1 MQKNFFLPM
10 MVLIAVLLTG
20 AVGKYYIHEQ
30 RADGSAVLTLFWK
43 TVALGDVDY
52 GKLAEVCA
60 QKEYACSADWENF
73 SISVELEKGKY
84 YRFYADY
91 GFADIVYTL
100 ELDAIATDALTAKTI
115 DALNA
120 AGQPVVFGADEP
132 TELTKQDREFAEM
145 LRKTG
150 DIYYFVQMP
159 GEVSE
164 TNTGERSGNTVTFTL
179 SQAYMKDG
187 SVVIKSR
194 QLNALYV
201 VGALLVLALLAV
213 SVYFVKEK
221 QKIAPPPK
229 PYAPKKPRAA
239 RKR

>member
-10 MVLIAVLLTG
+10 LLLITVLLTG
-20 AVGKYYIHEQ
+20 AVGKHYIHEQ
-30 RADGSAVLTLFWK
+30 RADGSAVLTLFSK

-52 GKLAEVCA
+52 EKLAEVCA
-60 QKEYACSADWENF
+60 QKEYGCSADQENF
-73 SISVELEKGKY
+73 SISVQLGKGEY

-91 GFADIVYTL
+91 GFPDIVYTL
-100 ELDAIATDALTAKTI
+100 ELDAIATDALTEKTI

-132 TELTKQDREFAEM
+132 IELTKQDREFAEM

-164 TNTGERSGNTVTFTL
+164 TNIGEKSGNTVTFTL

-187 SVVIKSR
+187 SVIIKSR

-201 VGALLVLALLAV
+201 IGAMLVLALLVV
-213 SVYFVKEK
+213 SVYFMKEK
-221 QKIAPPPK
+221 QKIAQPSR
-229 PYAPKKPRAA
+229 PYAPKKQRAA